1 MTGHL
6 QNRNITVIGG
16 GIAGLTVA
24 TALAQRGARV
34 TLLERAPA
42 LTEVGAGLQISP
54 NAGRVLEALGLGPAL
69 DAVSTRSEG
78 VVLNDIHGRQVAML
92 PLAARR
98 PGAAFRMIH
107 RARLVEV
114 LERAA
119 REAGV
124 TIELGQDIAAALPEA
139 PLLIG
144 ADGLHSVVRPVLNG
158 PEQPFFTG
166 QTAWRA
172 LIPDPGDDPFARV
185 FMGPGRHLVSYRLG
199 DGLRN
204 IVAVLERPD
213 WVAEGWSHKDDPENL
228 RAAFAGFGGPVPG
241 WLSQVGE
248 VGIWGLFRHRVAA
261 RWHDDSRAI
270 LGDAAH
276 PTLPFMAQGAVMA
289 IEDAWILTACLDAIA
304 DQPAALARYQAL
316 RRPRAS
322 RVIEAANANAR
333 NYHLKGPLRLIGHA
347 GIGALSRL
355 APGALLGRY
364 DWIYDYDPLAET
376 I

>member
-6 QNRNITVIGG
+6 QNRNITIIGG

-213 WVAEGWSHKDDPENL
+213 WVAEGWSHRDDPENL

-364 DWIYDYDPLAET
+364 DWIYDYDPLAEA

>member
-78 VVLNDIHGRQVAML
+78 VVLNDIRGRQVAML

-107 RARLVEV
+107 RARLVEL

-119 REAGV
+119 RRAGV

-172 LIPDPGDDPFARV
+172 LIPDPTDDPFARV

-213 WVAEGWSHKDDPENL
+213 WVAEGWSHRDDPENL

-241 WLSQVGE
+241 WLSQVAE
-248 VGIWGLFRHRVAA
+248 IGIWGLFRHRVAA
-261 RWHDDSRAI
+261 RWQDGSRAI